1 MPPSRPLTRVWLSCC
16 LGWSRRKILVIFFP
30 YTAAF
35 ATCVKLLLMGLPL
48 RAPHATREVFNRPE
62 VAGTS
67 AVEYLQK
74 IAVHRSIM
82 FGYVWTWLNTGPFGP
97 DLHSLKGL

>member
-1 MPPSRPLTRVWLSCC
+1 M
-16 LGWSRRKILVIFFP
+16 IFFP

-82 FGYVWTWLNTGPFGP
+82 FGYVWKSFPVHVKFNAPFDHPKSRSIFLGK
-97 DLHSLKGL
+97 SNGFIGINE